1 TRQRVGRRKSGAE
14 FGSACGQH
22 PLQSPPAAVEVPRL
36 GAPLGD
42 ERVAF
47 AQRFEEIRTGF
58 EPAFWVANFTE
69 IFERIAYYGT
79 TAVLAVYLSEQLH
92 FSDELASS
100 LVGTF
105 GLVVFFLP
113 ILGGT
118 LADKFG
124 FRRAL
129 LFAYLVMTLGY
140 FLLGSLAAPWMEPV
154 RHALGDKWL
163 VLAILMIPA
172 MGPGVVKP
180 CVAGTT

>member
-1 TRQRVGRRKSGAE
+1 MAGRTKNRGRGGGA
-14 FGSACGQH
+14 SVTIAAA
-22 PLQSPPAAVEVPRL
+22 AAVSE
-36 GAPLGD
+36 AEGD
-42 ERVAF
+42 ELSF
-47 AQRFEEIRTGF
+47 SQRFEEIRTGF

-129 LFAYLVMTLGY
+129 LFAYLVMTVGY
-140 FLLGSLAAPWMEPV
+140 FLLGSLAAPWMED
-154 RHALGDKWL
+154 R
-163 VLAILMIPA
+163 
-172 MGPGVVKP
+172 
-180 CVAGTT
+180 